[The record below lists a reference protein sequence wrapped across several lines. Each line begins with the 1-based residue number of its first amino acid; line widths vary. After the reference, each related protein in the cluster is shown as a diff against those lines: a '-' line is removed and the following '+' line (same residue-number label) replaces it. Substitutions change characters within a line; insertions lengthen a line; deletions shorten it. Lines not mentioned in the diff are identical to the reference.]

1 MSHIKVKELYVSYGS
16 HQALRN
22 INLDIPDCQIVA
34 IIGPSGC
41 GKTTLLKSMNRL
53 LDLNEDVV
61 VNGDILID
69 GSSIYNNGMDVTAL
83 RKKVGFLPQRPY
95 PLPMSVFDNVAFG
108 PRIHGLDVTR
118 VLEGIV
124 KNDDNYSVKNSSK
137 HKMHLL
143 VEHYLRLAGLWDE
156 VQDRLHEPASKLSIG
171 QQQRLAL
178 ARVLSIEPE
187 VILADEPTSALDPVS
202 AKLVEAQFK
211 ILKKNYTIIV
221 VTHILRQARR
231 LADYIVF
238 MYMGD
243 LVEHKPAADFFSK
256 PEDERTQAYISGEIS

>member
-1 MSHIKVKELYVSYGS
+1 MSHIKIEKLNVSYGS
-16 HQALRN
+16 HRVLKD
-22 INLDIPDCQIVA
+22 ISLDIPDRQIVA

-61 VNGDILID
+61 TTGDIIVD
-69 GSSIYNNGMDVTAL
+69 GVNIYNNGMDVTSL
-83 RKKVGFLPQRPY
+83 RKKIGFLSQRPY

-108 PRIHGLDVTR
+108 RRIHRLADKSKMR
-118 VLEGIV
+118 
-124 KNDDNYSVKNSSK
+124 SV
-137 HKMHLL
+137 
-143 VEHYLRLAGLWDE
+143 VEHYLRLAGLWEE
-156 VQDRLHEPASKLSIG
+156 VKNRLHEPAAKLSIG

-202 AKLVEAQFK
+202 AKLVETQFK
-211 ILKKNYTIIV
+211 VLKENYTIII

-238 MYMGD
+238 LYMGD
-243 LVEHKPAADFFSK
+243 MVEHKPAGEFFSR
-256 PEDERTQAYISGEIS
+256 PEDEKTKAYISGEIS

>member
-1 MSHIKVKELYVSYGS
+1 MSHIKIKQLYVSYGS
-16 HQALRN
+16 HQVLKN
-22 INLDIPDCQIVA
+22 INLDIPDRQIVA

-53 LDLNEDVV
+53 LDLNEDVEV
-61 VNGDILID
+61 TGDILID
-69 GSSIYNNGMDVTAL
+69 GCSIYNTGMDVTAL

-108 PRIHGLDVTR
+108 PRIHGLDVAQ
-118 VLEGIV
+118 VVAGIA
-124 KNDDNYSVKNSSK
+124 KKDDNYAKSNLQI
-137 HKMHLL
+137 HLL

-156 VQDRLHEPASKLSIG
+156 VKDRLHEPAAKLSIG

-187 VILADEPTSALDPVS
+187 VILADEPTSALDPIS
-202 AKLVEAQFK
+202 AKLVETQFK
-211 ILKKNYTIIV
+211 ILKKDYTIIV

-243 LVEHKPAADFFSK
+243 LIEHKPAAEFFSR
-256 PEDERTQAYISGEIS
+256 PEDEKTQAYISGEIS

>member
-1 MSHIKVKELYVSYGS
+1 MAHIKIEQLNVAYGN
-16 HQALRN
+16 HQILN
-22 INLDIPDCQIVA
+22 DINLEIPDRQIVA

-61 VNGDILID
+61 VAGDILID
-69 GSSIYNNGMDVTAL
+69 GCSIYKSSMDVTSL

-108 PRIHGLDVTR
+108 PRIHGLDITQ
-118 VLEGIV
+118 IV
-124 KNDDNYSVKNSSK
+124 AGFTTDDSGEKKSGK

-143 VEHYLRLAGLWDE
+143 VEHYLRLAGLWEE
-156 VQDRLHEPASKLSIG
+156 VKYRLHEPAAKLSIG

-243 LVEHKPAADFFSK
+243 LIEHKPAAEFFSA
-256 PEDERTQAYISGEIS
+256 PENEKTQAYISGEIS